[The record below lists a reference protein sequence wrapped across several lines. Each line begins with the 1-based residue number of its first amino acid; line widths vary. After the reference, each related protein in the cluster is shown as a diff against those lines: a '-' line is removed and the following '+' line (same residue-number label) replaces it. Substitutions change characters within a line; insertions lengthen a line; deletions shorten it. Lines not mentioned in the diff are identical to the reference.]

1 MLQGDT
7 IAAVA
12 TAPGE
17 GGVAIIRISGPDAGK
32 VLQGC
37 FCARENPVSLPRR
50 MVYGRFVRRRETV
63 DLGLAVY
70 LPGPGSFT
78 GEDTA
83 ELYCHGGQAA
93 TRRVLEAALE
103 AGARMA
109 QRGEFSRRAFLNGR
123 MDLTQA
129 EAVMDMVA
137 ARTDRAAAQALAQL
151 RGRLGREITQMADE
165 LLDLIAMIEVTCDY
179 PEEDIEQEQ
188 VDVWVERLRRTQRRL
203 EQLLATA
210 QGGRVLR
217 EGVRCAL
224 VGRPN
229 VGKSSLM
236 NALMGEERAIVTPVA
251 GTTRDTVEAQADL
264 DGLCVT
270 LIDTAGIRETKD
282 PVEALGVARS
292 RQALEEADLV
302 LVVLDASEG
311 VTEADRAILA
321 QTEGMPRLVV
331 ANKCD
336 LAGAA
341 PAGCEDALTLS
352 AKTGQGLDGL
362 IKAMADLCG
371 AGKVQ
376 PGEAVLTQ
384 TRHRDAVRRAGLA
397 VGEACEALEAGYPLD
412 MATGGLRAAWRALGE
427 VTGGTVDE
435 DVIDRIFE
443 KFCLGK

>member
-311 VTEADRAILA
+311 VTEAARAILA
-321 QTEGMPRLVV
+321 Q
-331 ANKCD
+331 
-336 LAGAA
+336 
-341 PAGCEDALTLS
+341 PAGCEDALALS